1 MPAQEVLPA
10 AFGDAPWKRRKA
22 CTSGRGKC
30 SSSVSTRW
38 TKLTPSASGNVETL
52 GGLSAVQL
60 VVDRADELDVL
71 RRRLGL
77 DRVSNH
83 DALHRLPPLI
93 VCRVNRQ
100 RGLAKARPR
109 DMEPRTRPG
118 APRVAP
124 AARRAAARGPG
135 AG

>member
-1 MPAQEVLPA
+1 MPAQEVLLA

-22 CTSGRGKC
+22 CTSGGGKC

-38 TKLTPSASGNVETL
+38 APSASGNVDTL
-52 GGLSAVQL
+52 GGLSAMQL

-109 DMEPRTRPG
+109 DNGPRTRPG